1 MIKIIDGV
9 RYDTDKAIEIGSA
22 SYSNSG
28 DFHHWDETLYK
39 SPRSGR
45 FFIAGSG
52 GPMSKYS
59 RQIEQN
65 SWSGG
70 SRIIPINADQA
81 REWCEQ
87 YLEGDEW
94 AQHFPADSIEDA

>member
-1 MIKIIDGV
+1 
-9 RYDTDKAIEIGSA
+9 
-22 SYSNSG
+22 
-28 DFHHWDETLYK
+28 
-39 SPRSGR
+39 
-45 FFIAGSG
+45 
-52 GPMSKYS
+52 MSKYS